1 MKIQKLL
8 IIIKIFEKLIQ
19 NFPII
24 TIIIIIIIIEV

>member
-24 TIIIIIIIIEV
+24 TIIIIIIEV